1 MRVINRT
8 TLSIYRWLPLIFCI
22 LWGGCKAN
30 SGPTAPTGETL
41 NSVPVILTPLNGAQ
55 VGSRPEFRV
64 QNVSGG
70 GGARTYQ
77 FEISESPLFLSSIS
91 DAVSENS
98 SGTTVY
104 QTETALLSST
114 TYYWRVRVVQA
125 GEVGPFTETSSFT
138 TSSDSSPVI
147 VSLAAA
153 SNRAEVNVPL
163 QLSAVVEDET
173 TLVENLIFEWTAD
186 AGTFSGAGPTVF
198 WTGGLSE
205 ITPASYDLTLT
216 VIENIEIRNSAGT
229 IEVHENRTSES
240 ITIYL
245 NESVGEVT
253 TLVDTFLEDFSNSD
267 MPAVVVVRNFSDNCS
282 GKAAELSDVENNR
295 LYYEVVSATF
305 EVTDVWV
312 NSDRTYAI
320 ATAPCEFNSIFI
332 STGETEIATGVCTI
346 TAVYEPSN
354 SERPYEWWLCDS
366 QFDGSVVRLGSGS
379 SPNKQLDYLPFKS
392 HP

>member
-1 MRVINRT
+1 M
-8 TLSIYRWLPLIFCI
+8 
-22 LWGGCKAN
+22 
-30 SGPTAPTGETL
+30 
-41 NSVPVILTPLNGAQ
+41 PLNGAQ

-77 FEISESPLFLSSIS
+77 FEISESPVFSIS
-91 DAVSENS
+91 ISTIVSENS
-98 SGTTVY
+98 NGTTVY
-104 QTETALLSST
+104 QTETALLLST
-114 TYYWRVRVVQA
+114 TYYWRVRVIQE
-125 GEVGPFTETSSFT
+125 GKIGPFTETSSFT

-147 VSLAAA
+147 VSLTAT

-186 AGTFSGAGPTVF
+186 VGTFSGTGPTVF
-198 WTGGLSE
+198 WTGGSSE

-216 VIENIEIRNSAGT
+216 VIENIEIRNLAGT
-229 IEVHENRTSES
+229 IEVHENRVSES

-245 NESVGEVT
+245 NESVGEIT
-253 TLVDTFLEDFSNSD
+253 ALVGTFLEDFSNSD
-267 MPAVVVVRNFSDNCS
+267 IPAVVVVRNFSDNCS

-295 LYYEVVSATF
+295 LYYEGISATF

-320 ATAPCEFNSIFI
+320 AIVPCEFNSIFI
-332 STGETEIATGVCTI
+332 ETGETEIATGVCTI
-346 TAVYEPSN
+346 TAVYEP
-354 SERPYEWWLCDS
+354 YEWLLCS
-366 QFDGSVVRLGSGS
+366 SEFDGSVVRLGLYS
-379 SPNKQLDYLPFKS
+379 SINKRLEHLPFKS

>member
-1 MRVINRT
+1 M
-8 TLSIYRWLPLIFCI
+8 
-22 LWGGCKAN
+22 
-30 SGPTAPTGETL
+30 
-41 NSVPVILTPLNGAQ
+41 
-55 VGSRPEFRV
+55 
-64 QNVSGG
+64 
-70 GGARTYQ
+70 
-77 FEISESPLFLSSIS
+77 
-91 DAVSENS
+91 
-98 SGTTVY
+98 
-104 QTETALLSST
+104 
-114 TYYWRVRVVQA
+114 
-125 GEVGPFTETSSFT
+125 
-138 TSSDSSPVI
+138 I

-267 MPAVVVVRNFSDNCS
+267 MPAVVVLRNFSDNCS

-312 NSDRTYAI
+312 NSDRTYATAI
-320 ATAPCEFNSIFI
+320 APCEFNSIFI

-346 TAVYEPSN
+346 TAVYEQSN